1 MSFTVRRVP
10 FDFPYKLHSFI
21 RVAVRIDRS
30 TAEPLERLRSKYE
43 FLSSRNTM
51 VEWSQ
56 YNIIGRIDSRN
67 GESTSRFLSHV
78 AGNTSPFE
86 IRLTEPCWRGER
98 NEFKVGFRIESAG
111 LKNLITVLLPTLRG
125 VATYDALLNPREL
138 DLHEKMALVTT
149 GELRGK
155 LTKGGF
161 GPVKIVED
169 LKRDY
174 PDGLGS
180 VIVYG
185 LMMCYY
191 GPEVIE
197 KPWRFPEPVVFNFG
211 REDRD
216 GQQIRLKWGV
226 LSGEIQG

>member
-1 MSFTVRRVP
+1 MSFTVRRVAA
-10 FDFPYKLHSFI
+10 DFPYKLRSPFI

-30 TAEPLERLRSKYE
+30 TTKPLELLRSKYE
-43 FLSSRNTM
+43 FLSSKNTM

-67 GESTSRFLSHV
+67 GEGTSKFLSHV
-78 AGNTSPFE
+78 ARDTSPFE

-125 VATYDALLNPREL
+125 VATYDALRNPREL
-138 DLHEKMALVTT
+138 DLHEKMAHVTT
-149 GELRGK
+149 GELTGK
-155 LTKGGF
+155 LTQDGF
-161 GPVKIVED
+161 DPVKIVED

-180 VIVYG
+180 VTVYG

-191 GPEVIE
+191 GPEVKE
-197 KPWRFPEPVVFNFG
+197 KPWRYPEPVVFNFG
-211 REDRD
+211 RED
-216 GQQIRLKWGV
+216 
-226 LSGEIQG
+226 